1 MLNFLFLLSILTAS
15 EPIGKILEFSGDVKI
30 LHEKREL
37 WPEIELKLFDGD
49 EIRTGKKS
57 HVLLILGDNSELR
70 VEESSQLIMKR
81 ELLMQD
87 TAIERALYSI
97 KLLYG
102 KLMAKIEK
110 KRENWVNVGTPTS
123 IIGVR
128 GTEFSSGVA
137 PDGSTILEVLEG
149 EVEILD
155 DDNKKVLEG
164 ERAEYDAEEGLKIEP
179 MEMEINW
186 DEWFEER
193 RERFVRRKAELAEI
207 YNRRL
212 EERVK
217 KLESLIDKIE
227 KIADEGESERMK
239 DTIANLYTLKDN
251 LETGVEFLRRE
262 KLKVKIEKRFRDVA
276 RRWTERQRAIAER
289 FEMRRKEIEERFQR
303 RKQEMKEKFKNR
315 KKEMEERFKK
325 NDKKIRE

>member
-1 MLNFLFLLSILTAS
+1 MLNLLLFFSIVITV
-15 EPIGKILEFSGDVKI
+15 EPLGKIREFSGDVKI
-30 LHEKREL
+30 LHEKKQL
-37 WPEIELKLFDGD
+37 QPQIELQLFDGD

-70 VEESSQLIMKR
+70 VEESSQVILKK

-110 KRENWVNVGTPTS
+110 KKEDWVNVGTPTS

-149 EVEILD
+149 EVDVLD
-155 DDNKKVLEG
+155 DENKKVLEG

-179 MEMEINW
+179 MEREINW

-193 RERFVRRKAELAEI
+193 RKRFLKRRAELAEI
-207 YNRRL
+207 HNRRL

-217 KLESLIDKIE
+217 KLESLIEKIE
-227 KIADEGESERMK
+227 KVADEGESERME
-239 DTIANLYTLKDN
+239 DAIANLYTLKDN

-262 KLKVKIEKRFRDVA
+262 KLRVKIEKRFKDVA
-276 RRWTERQRAIAER
+276 RRWAERQRAIAER
-289 FEMRRKEIEERFQR
+289 FEMRRREMEERFER
-303 RKQEMKEKFKNR
+303 RKQEMEEKFKKRRN
-315 KKEMEERFKK
+315 EMEERLRKNKERKK
-325 NDKKIRE
+325 E